1 MKSFSA
7 AHTRFTPAWIAVL
20 ALGFCAPGLPPRAS
34 AQGQVSVGLPPDWDA
49 GVIIGEMGN
58 HAARLAPTL
67 NKIDAKAWVA
77 QGASETYA
85 AQLQSAKDQAA
96 AIAAEAKTLSR
107 NPEKL
112 SGCLEFF
119 FRIQGLEE
127 MIDSLTGAVRKYQ
140 SPALAEELAA
150 QWAENGA
157 NRDRFQI
164 YIVTLAE
171 QREQECA
178 VMDKEAQRCRSVIA
192 TQPPS
197 NVSTGRKK

>member
-1 MKSFSA
+1 MKRLLQ
-7 AHTRFTPAWIAVL
+7 TLPRFAFVMLSLPML
-20 ALGFCAPGLPPRAS
+20 LCAQS
-34 AQGQVSVGLPPDWDA
+34 QVSVGLPPDWDA

-58 HAARLAPTL
+58 HAARLLPTL
-67 NKIDAKAWVA
+67 NKIDAKAWAA

-96 AIAAEAKTLSR
+96 AIAAEAKALTS

-127 MIDSLTGAVRKYQ
+127 MIDSLEGAVRKYQ
-140 SPALAEELAA
+140 SPALADELAA
-150 QWAENGA
+150 QSAENGT
-157 NRDRFQI
+157 NRNRFQT
-164 YIVTLAE
+164 YIVTLAA

-178 VMDKEAQRCRSVIA
+178 VMDKEAQRCRSVVA
-192 TQPPS
+192 TEPPAA
-197 NVSTGRKK
+197 STGRKK

>member
-1 MKSFSA
+1 MKAFFEA
-7 AHTRFTPAWIAVL
+7 PAWLAVS
-20 ALGFCAPGLPPRAS
+20 ALVFPALVC

-58 HAARLAPTL
+58 HAERLVPTL
-67 NKIDAKAWVA
+67 NKIDAKKWIA

-96 AIAAEAKTLSR
+96 AIVAEAKTLSH

-119 FRIQGLEE
+119 FRIQGLEQ
-127 MIDSLTGAVRKYQ
+127 MLDSLTGAVRKYQ

-150 QWAENGA
+150 QSAENGA

-164 YIVTLAE
+164 YIVTLAG

-178 VMDKEAQRCRSVIA
+178 VMDKEAQRCRSVVA
-192 TQPPS
+192 TEPPPAA
-197 NVSTGRKK
+197 STGRKK